1 MNTLNE
7 ACLRMNTFISNLSKC
22 RHEAFILHSCLF
34 FRLKSYAVH
43 SQNSVRMY
51 LLFLSDSLSLIL
63 SQRTDSKLRSLVIW
77 SGQFTSKY
85 FSLFIYNVRVIIVS
99 VSSGSLRALWV
110 STYNMPRGVTDRVT
124 GLLAVPCHHTKL
136 MLQPHVCVDSSWHP
150 ALLFLIL
157 WPTVLRA
164 KALLARITGLSIP
177 SLSFHSAPF
186 YSCRRD

>member
-1 MNTLNE
+1 MSALNE
-7 ACLRMNTFISNLSKC
+7 ACLRMNTFISSLSKC

-43 SQNSVRMY
+43 SRNSIRMY

-110 STYNMPRGVTDRVT
+110 STYNMSRGVTDRVT
-124 GLLAVPCHHTKL
+124 RPSGCSLSSHQADAPATRVCGQLLAPCSSFPHTLANCTVSKGSVS
-136 MLQPHVCVDSSWHP
+136 QNSWPRHP
-150 ALLFLIL
+150 FSLLPQCPIL
-157 WPTVLRA
+157 
-164 KALLARITGLSIP
+164 
-177 SLSFHSAPF
+177 
-186 YSCRRD
+186 